1 MQFCGLSMS
10 FFRPYFVRFLGQI
23 TSLFFM
29 SIHLNVYQA
38 FSSPKYFQSNWVPIV
53 FGFQQKTIWLIVFVA
68 LHVTVIQ
75 ARVWF
80 HCVHFFCPHT
90 TIWLIVTPTQTWTF
104 RGKIKIS
111 LHSRCFFC
119 HIVTLSNRFE
129 VWSKIIQRQAK
140 SIFIAF
146 GYDWNF
152 GGDRNPIKFPG
163 SGKAQIGPTAIR
175 QIQQLLNSVCL
186 SFWVPTPDTSSW
198 HWDLKVQFL
207 CKQIC
212 WKFSLRWQFC

>member
-1 MQFCGLSMS
+1 MS
-10 FFRPYFVRFLGQI
+10 CFFVRFLGQSPSNYI
-23 TSLFFM
+23 VVFDVHTLECLPSFFLAQILSIKLGAYCIWFSAEDNMIDRLCGIARYCNTSAGVIPLCSF
-29 SIHLNVYQA
+29 HLP
-38 FSSPKYFQSNWVPIV
+38 S
-53 FGFQQKTIWLIVFVA
+53 
-68 LHVTVIQ
+68 
-75 ARVWF
+75 
-80 HCVHFFCPHT
+80 PHT

-111 LHSRCFFC
+111 LHSSFFC
-119 HIVTLSNRFE
+119 HILTLLNLFE

-175 QIQQLLNSVCL
+175 QM
-186 SFWVPTPDTSSW
+186 
-198 HWDLKVQFL
+198 
-207 CKQIC
+207 
-212 WKFSLRWQFC
+212 